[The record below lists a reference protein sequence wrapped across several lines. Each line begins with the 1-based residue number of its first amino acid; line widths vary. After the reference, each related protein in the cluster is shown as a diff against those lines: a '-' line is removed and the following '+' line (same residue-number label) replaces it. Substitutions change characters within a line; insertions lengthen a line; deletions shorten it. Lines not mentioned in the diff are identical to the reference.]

1 MMVECN
7 ECKRIFKSKMALE
20 QHKRSC
26 AKDNK
31 RPRRRRRSRRV
42 RNARVSGRG
51 PDINPSRSRT
61 APGGRI
67 TVTGEDRLGLYSVP
81 RTSATFL
88 NIPIVTGA
96 SQRLS
101 SISKA
106 YQRIKWDQVVVTVT
120 PQCPLTV
127 AGGYV
132 AGFIMDPDDGAVTAQ
147 ELTSAQGSVTRKW
160 FESCNIR
167 MPPKTD
173 LLYTSSSEELRFS
186 SPGNF
191 WIISEGNP
199 SQDIYVVVTVSWRV
213 TLSIPTVEHST
224 DYSFVMKG
232 ELVPLASNY
241 NLQWK
246 PENGS
251 ATSDC
256 SQLVPT
262 ALASIKGNHFFRVPT
277 FIIEYA
283 EGTGDTGS
291 VQAHFIVYNADDKKM
306 YYSGGG
312 HQIDNTPWQGD
323 VNIQV
328 AVPCGTTCKYVGQG
342 NACQASQPDPKWSE
356 LRGCKQLLDLLL
368 SRMSF
373 NENNLSREPESLSSS
388 QTNLDTFQII

>member
-1 MMVECN
+1 MVECN
-7 ECKRIFKSKMALE
+7 ECKRFFKTKMALE

-26 AKDNK
+26 AANNRK
-31 RPRRRRRSRRV
+31 PRRRRRSRRV

-51 PDINPSRSRT
+51 TDINPSRSGR

-67 TVTGEDRLGLYSVP
+67 TVSGEDRLGLYPVS
-81 RTSATFL
+81 RTAATFL

-106 YQRIKWDQVVVTVT
+106 YQRIKWDQVLVTVT

-160 FESCNIR
+160 FESANIR
-167 MPPKTD
+167 MPAKPD

-199 SQDIYVVVTVSWRV
+199 SQDIYVVVTVSWKV

-232 ELVPLASNY
+232 ELVPVASNY
-241 NLQWK
+241 NLGWK
-246 PENGS
+246 PEGGTVTN
-251 ATSDC
+251 DC
-256 SQLVPT
+256 SKLVPT
-262 ALASIKGNHFFRVPT
+262 SLVSTPGLHFFRVPT
-277 FIIEYA
+277 FLIEYS
-283 EGTGDTGS
+283 EGTGDTGT

-342 NACQASQPDPKWSE
+342 NACPASQPEPKWSE
-356 LRGCKQLLDLLL
+356 LRGYKPLLDLLL
-368 SRMSF
+368 SRMSC
-373 NENNLSREPESLSSS
+373 NENLLNKAPKSLSSS
-388 QTNLDTFQII
+388 QTSLNTFQVI